1 MAEIN
6 FLVFKINGT
15 DISQM
20 PEDKVVQMF
29 LTAGEPLLVEM
40 QRKSSITPNCS
51 ALETTANSDYSE
63 KDCKDVN
70 AKMAGMAIATTLKPK
85 TGESVKFDADLT
97 STVKLV
103 VAIKTSEATATIE
116 SASRDSKSTQTD
128 NNYFI
133 YDNSKDRAEHYIE
146 HEHNLLEHC
155 LAPEIDI
162 EEITLRKSDSNER
175 LGLIV
180 CYNGCANN
188 GALSNSDDNDA
199 CTEVYISGIQPDSV
213 AGRDGRLRQGDQ
225 ILQIN
230 GKYIKNKEETE
241 LLIAENNNAVTLLV
255 SRYLFTDED
264 DFNDPLLADLE
275 VDEEDDVEEEEFYVE
290 SNITYENCL
299 LQNEPANELEKAL
312 ALHSERKPT
321 KLQIPA
327 IENQL
332 PTTAAVANVDTI
344 TSPSSSVQICADI
357 VECPEQKVLLVSSQ
371 PTTATRNDKALNQ
384 LQNQQPQKQN
394 RTTHKNIAKK
404 NLRSHKAEQSSRTL
418 LSPFDSVKNG
428 PSEQH
433 INYDTEHIYETIPE
447 DSESEPFYCSPYE
460 SSTYVTAFGSCSSTT
475 TDSPQLQLQ
484 KMNVAKWLDVCVN
497 PTNISQLNAIS
508 ASARGTSAGNR
519 KQFHNDTNEMEIRK
533 KSNTVRSTLTTITNG
548 SSSSGGSGNSGGS
561 NIVDVSQNEER
572 DSSSAYNTGGSNN
585 STIPLRSVLNQSGKC
600 DSMLDDSKSLKSQ
613 LPKDKTSSILS
624 KTGCDALSQLSQ
636 TIRSNIESSADVRT
650 NPSNFCCPQFV
661 APNLSQY
668 HFVSSQEVRTGIR
681 QTMAVTTRVDEV
693 NHKSLAKEDTMV
705 WKVKRRQDG
714 TRYIVRR
721 PARNRCL
728 LRDRS
733 IRINTEHVRNRHMS
747 TTTEEDNIS
756 EVKVGRYWSKEERRK
771 HIERARERKQ
781 QHQLQ
786 KQQITDDNNLSKVF
800 VKDQSSLKL
809 VQQKKT
815 GLIPQRTNQN
825 RFAEHSGNQTQQPNI
840 TTPLQ
845 QHYQLQFNSS
855 RIQHQKQAR
864 CDSNATTCAPNVSF
878 NEKQSISPKEL
889 ALETG
894 ETETCRISEIGAVSS
909 KSNCPVFPSSLV
921 VTGSQTAVVVTN
933 TSTFPAAVEKSELQ
947 NCISITTI

>member
-650 NPSNFCCPQFV
+650 NPS
-661 APNLSQY
+661 
-668 HFVSSQEVRTGIR
+668 VRTGIR